1 MSMIAQKLMVT
12 SNFDS
17 CLEMMTEEVMLQPM
31 KAFQNLVVGT
41 NISGTSTFC
50 TEKLNF
56 SYPAIRLLVP
66 QAIVVEGVRVRS
78 ALKYR
83 LSGTGYIAE
92 VTIYHQF
99 NSGDTRLEPLTNC
112 GISLYHKDWDLL
124 MTPDDGMEGLRG
136 LDMMSLF
143 PDEFGADDGFT
154 QFLAHIQTLQRFV
167 NLV

>member
-1 MSMIAQKLMVT
+1 
-12 SNFDS
+12 
-17 CLEMMTEEVMLQPM
+17 MMTEEKMLQPM

-41 NISGTSTFC
+41 TISGTSTFA
-50 TEKLNF
+50 TEKLNL

-66 QAIVVEGVRVRS
+66 QGIVVETARVRS

-92 VTIYHQF
+92 VEVYHQWS
-99 NSGDTRLEPLTNC
+99 SGDRRLEPLTNC

-124 MTPDDGMEGLRG
+124 MTPDEGIAGLGG

-143 PDEFGADDGFT
+143 PDESGADDGFSR
-154 QFLAHIQTLQRFV
+154 FLAHVQTLQEFV